1 MEIGSIKNQV
11 LGWMVISDCLNGFMT
26 KKLKKNVS
34 IHQAFN
40 EIMEF
45 VKSINFMINKGK
57 TSLSLVL
64 LTGFIFFGMV
74 WTVIGQPNSDEII
87 FPRGFGI
94 AVNQVGYMDGS
105 NMGDIE
111 ETSEG
116 PWRAGI
122 RRKFDVRD
130 YRPFVEVGEEV
141 GVRFVTLF
149 ALAEM
154 DRLNIVA
161 EYPTATMWGSD
172 FDNSKNIGP
181 TQLEI
186 MDYVKE
192 NAAHIELGVTG
203 VGHEYWIEGK
213 KHRSEWYNVYEQYA
227 WPESEMRGRMDL
239 IGKILAQYG
248 ISEVNGHSFPES
260 MSAYGYHWNPNGD
273 VSTGKIWSD
282 YGVKYG
288 NTKFI
293 LSPEIGFPESGTG
306 GFDHGVL
313 LFDRLDYGPVWHRY
327 ADVPELPVDHYVSD
341 LTESHWANW
350 LAEDDWL
357 QPDLNQEWIEYL
369 RTIQAHP
376 NHYLAKNNEQLY
388 SQWLYKRHT
397 TVTETNSGIISID
410 NRNMAE
416 EAYAYDM
423 LGNMVLAVA
432 LEEGEHVSN
441 ATLSGNA
448 ISAYF
453 EEAGFGYIYLPR
465 LEKDVYEFTYEVGST
480 QMDRFVNNTGTY
492 NVYNVVNTQNKF
504 SFFLKMYGTQTV
516 HVKTEKPNAAESDN
530 ENLRILSQVYD
541 ADNGVL
547 SLEINGRNIQGE
559 QGSITL
565 KY

>member
-1 MEIGSIKNQV
+1 MIKK
-11 LGWMVISDCLNGFMT
+11 I
-26 KKLKKNVS
+26 
-34 IHQAFN
+34 
-40 EIMEF
+40 
-45 VKSINFMINKGK
+45 K
-57 TSLSLVL
+57 TSFALTVLPSL
-64 LTGFIFFGMV
+64 IFFGMV
-74 WTVIGQPNSDEII
+74 GTVMAQPNSDEII

-105 NMGDIE
+105 NMGDVE
-111 ETSEG
+111 ETAEG

-203 VGHEYWIEGK
+203 VGHEYWIDGK

-227 WPESEMRGRMDL
+227 WPESEMSGRMDL
-239 IGKILAQYG
+239 IGRILAQYG
-248 ISEVNGHSFPES
+248 ISEENGHSFPES
-260 MSAYGYHWNPNGD
+260 MSAYGYHWNPTGE

-288 NTKFI
+288 NTKFV

-313 LFDRLDYGPVWHRY
+313 LFDRLDYGPVWNRY
-327 ADVPELPVDHYVSD
+327 ADVPELPVDNYVSD

-369 RTIQAHP
+369 RAIQAHP

-397 TVTETNSGIISID
+397 TVTETSSGTIRID

-416 EAYAYDM
+416 QAYTYDM

-432 LEEGEHVSN
+432 LNEGEHISN
-441 ATLSGNA
+441 ATLNGNA

-465 LEKDVYEFTYEVGST
+465 LEKDVYEFIYEVGT
-480 QMDRFVNNTGTY
+480 NQMTRFVNNTGTY
-492 NVYNVVNTQNKF
+492 NVYNVENTQNKF

-516 HVKTEKPNAAESDN
+516 HVKTEKPIGAESDN

-541 ADNGVL
+541 ADNGIL
-547 SLEINGRNIQGE
+547 SLDIHGRNIQGE
-559 QGSITL
+559 HGTIIL